1 MSVPRGSRL
10 DAVLNAFRVAL
21 LTQDAAAQRIL
32 ASGIEDV
39 LVSLRDIGDALQAD
53 IDALGPDVQPWQ
65 IERLDRLRALE
76 EQALRELDDYGQ
88 TLNSLLPVAQTNAAA
103 AGAAAASASVQAV
116 AGQAVVAS
124 SFRTLSAPALREII
138 AATSTGPL
146 RDLLDTFGATGSAVL
161 RQTLLDGIGQGRNAR
176 VVGDAIQRA
185 VGVSRQRAQV
195 IARTE
200 ILRAGKQANLASFAA
215 NANLI
220 SGWEWH
226 AFKGPRTCSAC
237 LIMDGTEFPTSVTFF
252 PGHPQCRCVGKPI
265 LRDYP
270 QPKGQTGRDY
280 LESLPEAD
288 QRRLLGNGKY
298 DAWKSGELELDDMVA
313 PRYSDQWGTS
323 YQEASLATSQANA
336 AVRRAGGV
344 AGTPVPTPTPA
355 PASVA
360 PTPRLQSSA
369 VQRSASSPD
378 WVGQYEYPTPD
389 ADLTPEMLDARYRIA
404 AGEDPAQF
412 TDVVRAEAYRR
423 SGFDDVPARRK
434 NELEKEIQQIEED
447 ITDALKEWNNYDE
460 FCKKNKSLKK
470 CNMEAQMKAGDKFF
484 RLKDK
489 KRARQDALIDE
500 YNSLVLSQ
508 EPPTADVMLATI
520 RDVRPDYGQSTRALS
535 LTGDWNI
542 IGATAIDPAISALQS
557 TRQYFPK
564 EVWDKLVEYTISNNT
579 KTAVV
584 RRGFATLDGSIIALS
599 NLDSNELF
607 RVSMHE
613 LWHFAERLYPRVRE
627 KEWRF
632 LTSRIKG
639 GEIASEIYA
648 NSGEFGIR
656 DDFYSHYAGKIYGD
670 LDIDILRYEF
680 EKRYPD
686 IWPESGLDKLPS
698 NEIGTMAIQQIFRIG
713 GISEGRNSIGF
724 WNDRDYVNFMLR
736 LLLSL

>member
-1 MSVPRGSRL
+1 MSVPRGGRL

-39 LVSLRDIGDALQAD
+39 LVSLGDIGDALQAE

-88 TLNSLLPVAQTNAAA
+88 TLNSLLPVAQTNAVA

-298 DAWKSGELELDDMVA
+298 DAWRSGELELDDMVA

-412 TDVVRAEAYRR
+412 TDVVRADAYRR
-423 SGFDDVPARRK
+423 SGFDDVPARRSK
-434 NELEKEIQQIEED
+434 ELTNEIQQIEDDVAEAIKKWQD
-447 ITDALKEWNNYDE
+447 YDSY
-460 FCKKNKSLKK
+460 CAKNKSLKK
-470 CNMEAQMKAGDKFF
+470 CSYEAQEKASDKFF
-484 RLKDK
+484 RSKDK
-489 KRARQDALIDE
+489 MRARQDALIAE
-500 YNSLVLSQ
+500 RNSLVLSQ

-535 LTGDWNI
+535 LTGDMTI
-542 IGATAIDPAISALQS
+542 PDAVSIDGMVELFQGN
-557 TRQYFPK
+557 RQYFPIK
-564 EVWDKLVEYTISNNT
+564 TWDQIADFTTAKNVRTAKVKRGYADKTRGIITISNDTGVAQNH
-579 KTAVV
+579 
-584 RRGFATLDGSIIALS
+584 
-599 NLDSNELF
+599 
-607 RVSMHE
+607 VSLHE
-613 LWHFAERLYPRVRE
+613 LWHFAEYVNPNIRE
-627 KEWRF
+627 SEMRF
-632 LTSRIKG
+632 LTSRILPN
-639 GEIASEIYA
+639 EIPTEIYA
-648 NSGEFGIR
+648 NSGEFGIK
-656 DDFYSHYAGKIYGD
+656 DNFYNHYCGKGYGD
-670 LDIDILRYEF
+670 NILQWRDYLNQVQTLDDNAYNA
-680 EKRYPD
+680 
-686 IWPESGLDKLPS
+686 LPP
-698 NEIGTMAIQQIFRIG
+698 NEVGTMAFQQIFRIG
-713 GISEGRNSIGF
+713 KVSEGRNDIRF

>member
-1 MSVPRGSRL
+1 MSVPRGGRL

-39 LVSLRDIGDALQAD
+39 LVSLGDIGDALQAE

-298 DAWKSGELELDDMVA
+298 DAWQSGELELDDMVA

-336 AVRRAGGV
+336 AVRRASGV

-360 PTPRLQSSA
+360 PQVIDPIA
-369 VQRSASSPD
+369 
-378 WVGQYEYPTPD
+378 
-389 ADLTPEMLDARYRIA
+389 DARRRIA
-404 AGEDPAQF
+404 AGEDPGLFVDTIIDDALATVDDLPIKQAALQQAQERF
-412 TDVVRAEAYRR
+412 VSAEKAFNNVDKEIREVTAKLNAGKLTYEEQSSLGNRR
-423 SGFDDVPARRK
+423 NRLLADFKKTRDAVSKAKDDLSTARRNTRPTSQTLLRSIRK
-434 NELEKEIQQIEED
+434 VMPEYGTSTARMTFSK
-447 ITDALKEWNNYDE
+447 ASAPKAV
-460 FCKKNKSLKK
+460 
-470 CNMEAQMKAGDKFF
+470 EAFGNAS
-484 RLKDK
+484 
-489 KRARQDALIDE
+489 E
-500 YNSLVLSQ
+500 
-508 EPPTADVMLATI
+508 
-520 RDVRPDYGQSTRALS
+520 
-535 LTGDWNI
+535 
-542 IGATAIDPAISALQS
+542 
-557 TRQYFPK
+557 YFPNAL
-564 EVWDKLVEYTISNNT
+564 WEYFVSVSEQRAITTN
-579 KTAVV
+579 VV
-584 RRGFATLDGSIIALS
+584 RRARFGEDISGLIIDVSGSSKAEKIDTAL
-599 NLDSNELF
+599 
-607 RVSMHE
+607 HE
-613 LWHFAERLYPRVRE
+613 LWHLAEYLDVNIVRIE
-627 KEWRF
+627 EEFFTRRAKAPN
-632 LTSRIKG
+632 
-639 GEIASEIYA
+639 IAKARQIARKINGS
-648 NSGEFGIR
+648 EFGVR
-656 DDFYSHYAGKIYGD
+656 DDFIDPYVGKVYRDRSYEVATMAMQSLFGTSAGTTYDVWG
-670 LDIDILRYEF
+670 DIDHVRWFL
-680 EKRYPD
+680 
-686 IWPESGLDKLPS
+686 
-698 NEIGTMAIQQIFRIG
+698 Q
-713 GISEGRNSIGF
+713 
-724 WNDRDYVNFMLR
+724 
-736 LLLSL
+736 LLLRES

>member
-1 MSVPRGSRL
+1 MSVPRGGRL

-39 LVSLRDIGDALQAD
+39 LVSLGDIGDALQAE

-252 PGHPQCRCVGKPI
+252 PGHPQCRCVGAPI

-355 PASVA
+355 PTSVA
-360 PTPRLQSSA
+360 PTPTPPPVA
-369 VQRSASSPD
+369 VTAPA
-378 WVGQYEYPTPD
+378 VTNYPTPTDQLSPQMRAARLAVEGGDNPSNYASVIYDEIMVRSGNDPKQILEYERLSKQIQKLSSKHSSAISRMYSKGGPEGPGGKAVAKIRAELDEVIAKRD
-389 ADLTPEMLDARYRIA
+389 ALPKPNQPTPEIVRDTLRELRPNYGRGTAQITTPSRPSISVDGQRVRDHDIAIQVLNEQAEWLPEGAWNAVAGWINRESLPLGIVDRGYWGGTNGIFISNRLGLANGMQQSALHELTHAIEDLALPVRKREWEFLLSRISA
-404 AGEDPAQF
+404 TEKKSYIGKGEAGYEDDF
-412 TDVVRAEAYRR
+412 ISLYMGKDYDNMIERHRA
-423 SGFDDVPARRK
+423 GIDI
-434 NELEKEIQQIEED
+434 NE
-447 ITDALKEWNNYDE
+447 NNSYY
-460 FCKKNKSLKK
+460 
-470 CNMEAQMKAGDKFF
+470 FF
-484 RLKDK
+484 
-489 KRARQDALIDE
+489 E
-500 YNSLVLSQ
+500 VLSMVT
-508 EPPTADVMLATI
+508 EMLFTNKQDI
-520 RDVRPDYGQSTRALS
+520 FWR
-535 LTGDWNI
+535 
-542 IGATAIDPAISALQS
+542 
-557 TRQYFPK
+557 
-564 EVWDKLVEYTISNNT
+564 
-579 KTAVV
+579 
-584 RRGFATLDGSIIALS
+584 
-599 NLDSNELF
+599 DSNHTTFALEQL
-607 RVSMHE
+607 
-613 LWHFAERLYPRVRE
+613 LW
-627 KEWRF
+627 
-632 LTSRIKG
+632 
-639 GEIASEIYA
+639 
-648 NSGEFGIR
+648 
-656 DDFYSHYAGKIYGD
+656 
-670 LDIDILRYEF
+670 
-680 EKRYPD
+680 
-686 IWPESGLDKLPS
+686 LP
-698 NEIGTMAIQQIFRIG
+698 
-713 GISEGRNSIGF
+713 
-724 WNDRDYVNFMLR
+724 
-736 LLLSL
+736 

>member
-1 MSVPRGSRL
+1 
-10 DAVLNAFRVAL
+10 VAL

-32 ASGIEDV
+32 ASGIDDV
-39 LVSLRDIGDALQAD
+39 LVGLQAIGDALQAE
-53 IDALGPDVQPWQ
+53 INALGPDVQPWQ

-298 DAWKSGELELDDMVA
+298 DAWQSGELELDDMVA

-336 AVRRAGGV
+336 AVRRASGV

-360 PTPRLQSSA
+360 PQVIDPIA
-369 VQRSASSPD
+369 
-378 WVGQYEYPTPD
+378 
-389 ADLTPEMLDARYRIA
+389 DARRRIA
-404 AGEDPAQF
+404 AGEDPGLFVDTIIDDALATVDDLPIKQAALQQAQERF
-412 TDVVRAEAYRR
+412 VSAEKAFNNVDKEIREVTAKLNAGKLTYEEQSSLGNRR
-423 SGFDDVPARRK
+423 NRLLADFKKTRDAVSKAKDDLSTARRNTRPTSQTLLRSIRK
-434 NELEKEIQQIEED
+434 VMPEYGTSTARMTFSK
-447 ITDALKEWNNYDE
+447 ASAPKAV
-460 FCKKNKSLKK
+460 
-470 CNMEAQMKAGDKFF
+470 EAFGNAS
-484 RLKDK
+484 
-489 KRARQDALIDE
+489 E
-500 YNSLVLSQ
+500 
-508 EPPTADVMLATI
+508 
-520 RDVRPDYGQSTRALS
+520 
-535 LTGDWNI
+535 
-542 IGATAIDPAISALQS
+542 
-557 TRQYFPK
+557 YFPNAL
-564 EVWDKLVEYTISNNT
+564 WEYFVSVSEQRAITTN
-579 KTAVV
+579 VV
-584 RRGFATLDGSIIALS
+584 RRARFGEDISGLIIDVSGSSKAEKIDTAL
-599 NLDSNELF
+599 
-607 RVSMHE
+607 HE
-613 LWHFAERLYPRVRE
+613 LWHLAEYLDVNIVRIE
-627 KEWRF
+627 EEFFTRRAKAPN
-632 LTSRIKG
+632 
-639 GEIASEIYA
+639 IAKARQIARKINGS
-648 NSGEFGIR
+648 EFGVR
-656 DDFYSHYAGKIYGD
+656 DDFIDPYVGKVYRDRSYEVATMAMQSLFGTSAGTTYDVWG
-670 LDIDILRYEF
+670 DIDHVRWFL
-680 EKRYPD
+680 
-686 IWPESGLDKLPS
+686 
-698 NEIGTMAIQQIFRIG
+698 Q
-713 GISEGRNSIGF
+713 
-724 WNDRDYVNFMLR
+724 
-736 LLLSL
+736 LLLRES